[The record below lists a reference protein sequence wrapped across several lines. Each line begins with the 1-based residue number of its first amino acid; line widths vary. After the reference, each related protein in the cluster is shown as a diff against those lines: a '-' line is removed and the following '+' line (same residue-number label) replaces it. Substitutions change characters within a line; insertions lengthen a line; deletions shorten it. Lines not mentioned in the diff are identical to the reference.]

1 MTTVPGLSTGS
12 PQGPDGS
19 AHEVVHFV
27 TFHDDKHRSSSNQR
41 SEEPQHWSAAVES
54 DGLMLLLLI
63 ICPPKLLCKKFV
75 CQTKLGRLGLAPA
88 ALQELLPEVCPIANW
103 VHRIAATDPGG

>member
-27 TFHDDKHRSSSNQR
+27 TFHDDTSKHRSSSNQR
-41 SEEPQHWSAAVES
+41 SEEPQPQHWSAVES
-54 DGLMLLLLI
+54 DGLMLLQLI
-63 ICPPKLLCKKFV
+63 ICPQNFFAKSSFAKPS
-75 CQTKLGRLGLAPA
+75 LG
-88 ALQELLPEVCPIANW
+88 
-103 VHRIAATDPGG
+103 D

>member
-54 DGLMLLLLI
+54 DGLMLLQLI
-63 ICPPKLLCKKFV
+63 ICPQNFFAKSSFAKLS
-75 CQTKLGRLGLAPA
+75 LG
-88 ALQELLPEVCPIANW
+88 
-103 VHRIAATDPGG
+103 D